1 MRWRL
6 CWTVVSLIVVETL
19 VIASALSPVLA
30 AWFLLASL
38 PLAPAVRLVVFA
50 LMAGPSYLVFALT
63 LMPLS
68 AIVTRI
74 LGWRAP
80 LRAEMRI
87 TDLEWPLL
95 NWVRGVAVNH
105 VVRVLAGQLFRGTPP
120 WSVYL
125 RLSGARVGRRVYV
138 NSLSVSDHNLLEF
151 GDDVVIGADAHVAGH
166 TVERGVVKT
175 APVRFGPR
183 VVVGVGSIVDIGVTV
198 GAGCQIGALSLV
210 PKYVTLQA
218 GAVYVGVPARRIDG
232 RRMRSTGIADRA
244 RHIS

>member
-1 MRWRL
+1 MRRRV
-6 CWTVVSLIVVETL
+6 CWTVVSLIVVETI
-19 VIASALSPVLA
+19 VIASALAPVIVG
-30 AWFLLASL
+30 WFFLGSL
-38 PLAPAVRLVVFA
+38 PLAPPVGLAVIA
-50 LMAGPSYLVFALT
+50 LSAGPSYVVFALT
-63 LMPLS
+63 LMPVS
-68 AIVTRI
+68 AIVTRVF
-74 LGWRAP
+74 GWRAP

-120 WSVYL
+120 WSFYL

-138 NSLSVSDHNLLEF
+138 NSLSVSDYNLLEF

-183 VVVGVGSIVDIGVTV
+183 VMVGVGSIVDIGVTV

-232 RRMRSTGIADRA
+232 RRIRSTAIADRA
-244 RHIS
+244 RRIS